1 MTIRNQS
8 AVRKSL
14 LGLAAA
20 LSLASSQPAP
30 LAAADAPQLAVFTM
44 NLDGSELKKVA
55 QAPDKRWH
63 GAPSWSSDGQFIL
76 FHAFP
81 QDAGAGD
88 SHVFVVKYDGT
99 DLKDLGS
106 GQRPAWSA
114 DNKQIVFHLAEQNPE
129 KAQTGLWVMNADG
142 KGRQWMF
149 PGYAPR
155 YASDGSRLLY
165 VSAHEGNQSIYSYDL
180 VDSAPKKILQEAY
193 EQRPGAAAWSPD
205 GKRVAFIDERKG
217 KIELILIDSSGSEK
231 SQVVR
236 CRGPMVG
243 PVSWGANGKLLL
255 TQKDASAGDR
265 QRLYT
270 LNPDNEDDPELLPQQ
285 EAGAL
290 NFDPAWSP
298 DGQRIVFIS
307 DRVLP

>member
-1 MTIRNQS
+1 MANQFSSAARNSILCVAAAISLAGSQS
-8 AVRKSL
+8 AEL
-14 LGLAAA
+14 T
-20 LSLASSQPAP
+20 
-30 LAAADAPQLAVFTM
+30 AADAPQLAVFSM
-44 NLDGSELKKVA
+44 NLDGSGLKKVA

-63 GAPSWSSDGQFIL
+63 AAPAWSSDGQFIL

-81 QDAGAGD
+81 QDASAGD
-88 SHVFVVKYDGT
+88 SRVFVVKYDGT

-106 GQRPAWSA
+106 GNRPAWSA
-114 DNKQIVFHLAEQNPE
+114 DNKQIVFHVAEQNPE

-142 KGRQWMF
+142 KGRQFMF

-155 YASDGSRLLY
+155 YAPDGSRLLY

-193 EQRPGAAAWSPD
+193 EQRPGAATWSPD
-205 GKRVAFIDERKG
+205 GKRVAFVDERKG
-217 KIELILIDSSGSEK
+217 KVELILFDAAGSEK
-231 SQVVR
+231 SQTVR

-243 PVSWGANGKLLL
+243 PVSWGTNGKLLL
-255 TQKDASAGDR
+255 TQKDAAAGDR

-285 EAGAL
+285 DVGTL
-290 NFDPAWSP
+290 NFDAAGSP